1 MVVLTHR
8 RGELTTIRRGDSPDL
23 VMSTSLEM
31 DGLQRHVTSH
41 RRIIQAISKKVGWR
55 VGRLGPGELFI
66 IGSLFSFATL
76 VQAIDLVYDWSI
88 SLGEEAA
95 EHVCDLFAAWGA
107 CELQLPKLHV

>member
-8 RGELTTIRRGDSPDL
+8 RGELTTIRRGDNPDL

-31 DGLQRHVTSH
+31 GGLQRHVTGH
-41 RRIIQAISKKVGWR
+41 RRIIQAISMKVAGR
-55 VGRLGPGELFI
+55 VGRLAPGEPFI

-76 VQAIDLVYDWSI
+76 VQAIDLVYDGSI

-95 EHVCDLFAAWGA
+95 EDKCDLFAVWGA
-107 CELQLPKLHV
+107 WEIPEVHV